1 MIPTP
6 ITTLPDHTLEAIRR
20 LHAAVEMVEMR
31 DAIDKAKMIDLRSRK
46 RNKTWSG
53 RLAALFIVLASLNA
67 CSGDTTIYG
76 ARNDTERAVCAAE
89 GQASIMT
96 LSHGGYIT
104 RCSLPE

>member
-1 MIPTP
+1 VSLTS
-6 ITTLPDHTLEAIRR
+6 TTLPDHTIEAIRR
-20 LHAAVEMVEMR
+20 LRAAVEMVETR

-46 RNKTWSG
+46 RNRPWVGKI
-53 RLAALFIVLASLNA
+53 AALLIVLASMNA

-76 ARNDTERAVCAAE
+76 AHNDTERGVCAAE
-89 GQASIMT
+89 GQASITT